1 MPTQECSS
9 GDITI
14 GNMLNTFHYRSQQMS
29 NEMADKLDVMML
41 VMYEYLNR
49 ITHNVD
55 GQLTVIQPSYFIQ

>member
-1 MPTQECSS
+1 
-9 GDITI
+9 
-14 GNMLNTFHYRSQQMS
+14 MLSTFHYQDQQME

-55 GQLTVIQPSYFIQ
+55 G